1 MSTITT
7 TTVDL
12 AAVSHNTDL
21 RQALEYILQPT
32 TSTTEK
38 IVRCS
43 ALQEDLQDKIASLTQ
58 HLHKVSA
65 ECAER
70 ASRIPQQLDTHV
82 AWVKQARGRAGN
94 VRKSLDATKERL
106 QRVLASLERLAAN
119 EEDHA
124 KRTEAQMNSIVSA
137 IEKNQQTQH
146 QAPAPAIATSNASIT
161 STTAPP
167 PSAKKEEAAEK
178 EESKE
183 NVAAEEGKKE
193 E

>member
-1 MSTITT
+1 MSTAP
-7 TTVDL
+7 DL
-12 AAVSHNTDL
+12 TAVSSNNDL

-38 IVRCS
+38 IVHCS
-43 ALQEDLQDKIASLTQ
+43 ALQEDLQDKIAALTQ
-58 HLHKVSA
+58 HLHKVST

-70 ASRIPQQLDTHV
+70 AGRIPQQLDTHV

-106 QRVLASLERLAAN
+106 QRVLANLERLAAN

-137 IEKNQQTQH
+137 IEKQQTQAVT
-146 QAPAPAIATSNASIT
+146 QAPTAAAAAPVVVKAEEVVAVEE
-161 STTAPP
+161 
-167 PSAKKEEAAEK
+167 KKEK
-178 EESKE
+178 EEVE
-183 NVAAEEGKKE
+183 KKDE
-193 E
+193 